1 MTIAPLLIRVGRS
14 FATLMLVVAIAGC
27 ASTAPRTAT
36 SSTFAGD
43 PAHPAATSGWV
54 RTELYFGTGPADDAR
69 AGVDEAQWR
78 EFLDAEVSTR
88 FPDGLSVADIYG
100 QWRDKGAAKPER
112 LRSKVLILL
121 YPNKPEQRAAIEAI
135 RAAWKA
141 RSGDDSVLR
150 VTQPADVSF

>member
-1 MTIAPLLIRVGRS
+1 MTGKGIAA
-14 FATLMLVVAIAGC
+14 FALVVALTAC
-27 ASTAPRTAT
+27 ASTTPKTST
-36 SSTFAGD
+36 PSSTFSGD
-43 PAHPAATSGWV
+43 PAHPAATTGWV
-54 RTELYFGTGPADDAR
+54 RTELYFGTGPADDAN
-69 AGVDEAQWR
+69 AGINEAQWR
-78 EFLDAEVSTR
+78 EFLDTEVSSR
-88 FPDGLSVADIYG
+88 FPDGLSVSDIYG

-121 YPNKPEQRAAIEAI
+121 YPDKPEQRAAIEAI